1 MFKLLCCSHSITEMV
16 MTDKELPEVDNDVN
30 CATWETSKPFVPE
43 IHFCKVIKVYDGDT
57 ITIATK
63 IHKMSPVYRFSVRL
77 NGIDTPEIKT
87 HSKTEKELAIK
98 AKEFLSGIILDK
110 IVELKNISTEKY
122 GRLLADVYFEGCHI
136 NSLMITNG
144 YAVKY
149 NGGKKEIPDTWKD
162 SVNS

>member
-1 MFKLLCCSHSITEMV
+1 MFKLSCCSHSIEEM
-16 MTDKELPEVDNDVN
+16 TNTYKPPIEIDNDVN

-63 IHKMSPVYRFSVRL
+63 IHEMSPVYRFSVRL

-87 HSKTEKELAIK
+87 HSTTEKKLAIK
-98 AKEFLSGIILDK
+98 AKEFLSGMILDK
-110 IVELKNISTEKY
+110 IVELKNISIEKY
-122 GRLLADVYFEGCHI
+122 GRLMADVYFEGCSM
-136 NSLMITNG
+136 NSLMIESG
-144 YAVKY
+144 YAIEY